1 MNTNKLTSETKEF
14 LNKNFTREFIN
25 TSLQD
30 AYEILKQYYKTFSI
44 QEAGLEQSKPTSEFE
59 SVNLAKGD
67 MNIAIRELIIK
78 HLNALKLS
86 ENDVLSLTIAYV
98 NSLNYDKATV
108 YLIYE
113 NDENSVRELYEVLIE
128 RRVSNILPSYLRK
141 VLIDS
146 MLMFCSEFEISGG
159 CIDNEYL
166 EDLLQVYCTFNN
178 GN

>member
-25 TSLQD
+25 TSLQS

-44 QEAGLEQSKPTSEFE
+44 QKAGAEQSTPTSEFE
-59 SVNLAKGD
+59 NVNLANGD
-67 MNIAIRELIIK
+67 MNIDIRELITK
-78 HLNALKLS
+78 HLDALTLTES
-86 ENDVLSLTIAYV
+86 DVLSLTIAYV

-108 YLIYE
+108 YLVYE

-128 RRVSNILPSYLRK
+128 RRVSNVLPSYLRK

-146 MLMFCSEFEISGG
+146 MLMFCSEFDISNG
-159 CIDNEYL
+159 CIDNEYF